1 MSRTGKGRT
10 RRWAMMGGAAVA
22 ALGVLAAA
30 CGGTSSADKTKTAAA
45 ASAGHTTIPAS
56 AATSAATKA
65 ATSAATA
72 ATTGTAASGTPAAAG
87 ATTVK
92 IAAAGSLGNILT
104 DASGM
109 TLYTFKN
116 DVAGNGKS
124 AAEALAAAWPPLTA
138 TGTPAKPAGLTGDL
152 AVITRNDGKTQ
163 VTYKG
168 LPLYFY
174 VQDKAPGDTKGQG
187 VGGVWFVAQ
196 P

>member
-1 MSRTGKGRT
+1 MFRLGRSRM
-10 RRWAMMGGAAVA
+10 RRLGMIGVTAMG
-22 ALGVLAAA
+22 ALGLLTAA
-30 CGGTSSADKTKTAAA
+30 CGGTSSADKTTTAAA
-45 ASAGHTTIPAS
+45 ASSGRTSLPTSAG
-56 AATSAATKA
+56 TSAATKA

-72 ATTGTAASGTPAAAG
+72 ATTGTAASGTPGATG

-92 IAAAGSLGNILT
+92 IAAAGSLGNILN

-116 DVAGNGKS
+116 DVANSGKS
-124 AAEALAAAWPPLTA
+124 AAESLVAAWPPLTA
-138 TGTPAKPAGLTGDL
+138 TGTPVKPAGLTGDL
-152 AVITRNDGKTQ
+152 AVFTRNDGKTQ

-168 LPLYFY
+168 VPLYFY
-174 VQDKAPGDTKGQG
+174 FQDKAPGDTKGQG